1 MKKVLLTLIGL
12 VVASAMASAQSIS
25 SFYNAYI
32 DGISVSQSGNTITL
46 NVDGSASVLYNGTTY
61 NVTDVFGV
69 WALDFGPNPTL
80 SATGGTTVIDS
91 ENWTFDSSNGGGGRI
106 RGWKT
111 NPNTGLTPPD
121 AASFTYTTLS
131 GDIDEWGYHVRFDQL
146 FENTG
151 GYTAYFY
158 HDEAVPEP
166 ATMALA
172 APLALAW
179 YRRKRKNA

>member
-1 MKKVLLTLIGL
+1 MKKFILTLVGL
-12 VVASAMASAQSIS
+12 VVASSMALAQSIS
-25 SFYNAYI
+25 SFNAAYI
-32 DGISVSQSGNTITL
+32 SGVTTSISGSTITL
-46 NVDGSASVLYNGTTY
+46 NVDGSASLLFGGETY
-61 NVTDVFGV
+61 TVTDVFGV

-80 SATGGTTVIDS
+80 SATGGTTVVDG

-121 AASFTYTTLS
+121 AAQFTFTSLS
-131 GDIDEWGYHVRFDQL
+131 GDIDEFGWHIRVDRQI
-146 FENTG
+146 TG
-151 GYTAYFY
+151 TVGNTAYFY

-179 YRRKRKNA
+179 FRRKRKNG